1 MSSTV
6 AIVGRPN
13 VGKSTLFNRLVGH
26 RVAIVHDTP
35 GITRDRH
42 YGSTK
47 WSGRELHIIDT
58 GGIEPKPDSD
68 LFKSM
73 RAQALAAIEEA
84 DVVLLLVDARAGI
97 TPMDAE
103 VARMLRSSQAKVLL
117 CANKAESETQATQA
131 MEFYSLGLG
140 EVRPIS
146 AEHGLGVAD
155 LLDEVVEMLPE
166 KAVKEED
173 EEEPNELRIAVV
185 GRPNIGKSTL
195 VNQLIGE
202 ERHVVCDMPGTTMD
216 SVDSVIQVDGRT
228 LRFVDTAGVRRKS
241 RISEEFEG
249 FAVSKAIR
257 SIERCHI
264 SLLMLDGQEGPSEQ
278 DARLARLVIER
289 GRGLILLVN
298 KWDLVRAD
306 PERGIEDLQRE
317 LERRMP
323 HVLWAPMLTVAALT
337 GRGVHRILP
346 TLDQVYEQ
354 FDKRLSTAECNR
366 FLRLA
371 VQSHSVPQRHHR
383 PIRLNYMTQVRV
395 RPPTFV
401 IFSNTPEGVHETYK
415 RYLQNRL
422 RDQYGFAGTPLRI
435 QFRKKRRSGDDR
447 TENG

>member
-155 LLDEVVEMLPE
+155 LLDEGGAEDDGDDGAEGGADALGVDLEVEEGDDGGRVGGATGGEGGDVGEPGGAGHDE
-166 KAVKEED
+166 DSEEVED
-173 EEEPNELRIAVV
+173 EE
-185 GRPNIGKSTL
+185 
-195 VNQLIGE
+195 
-202 ERHVVCDMPGTTMD
+202 
-216 SVDSVIQVDGRT
+216 
-228 LRFVDTAGVRRKS
+228 
-241 RISEEFEG
+241 G
-249 FAVSKAIR
+249 FCKG
-257 SIERCHI
+257 H
-264 SLLMLDGQEGPSEQ
+264 
-278 DARLARLVIER
+278 
-289 GRGLILLVN
+289 
-298 KWDLVRAD
+298 
-306 PERGIEDLQRE
+306 
-317 LERRMP
+317 
-323 HVLWAPMLTVAALT
+323 
-337 GRGVHRILP
+337 GVH
-346 TLDQVYEQ
+346 
-354 FDKRLSTAECNR
+354 SMCAGASA
-366 FLRLA
+366 LA
-371 VQSHSVPQRHHR
+371 GDCKGSVGAA
-383 PIRLNYMTQVRV
+383 
-395 RPPTFV
+395 
-401 IFSNTPEGVHETYK
+401 S
-415 RYLQNRL
+415 
-422 RDQYGFAGTPLRI
+422 
-435 QFRKKRRSGDDR
+435 SGGGR
-447 TENG
+447 